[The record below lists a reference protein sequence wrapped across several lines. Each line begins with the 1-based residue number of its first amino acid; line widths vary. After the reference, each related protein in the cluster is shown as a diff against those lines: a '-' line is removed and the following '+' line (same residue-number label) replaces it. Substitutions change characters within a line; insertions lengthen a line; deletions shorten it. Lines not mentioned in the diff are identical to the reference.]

1 MNDNKLFSILSLIF
15 GLLGF
20 ISSFIICIFI
30 IVYKSKDL
38 KVGDYSFIYYFS
50 LVIIC
55 FICNTIVRRKVSD
68 KNSISMIGK
77 VFSVI
82 SLVPFIIVLMLLF
95 LVLLVTPY
103 ILQFEPTIFP

>member
-30 IVYKSKDL
+30 FLYKFQEL

-55 FICNTIVRRKVSD
+55 FICNKIVRRKVSG
-68 KNSISMIGK
+68 KNYISMIGN
-77 VFSVI
+77 VFSII
-82 SLVPFIIVLMLLF
+82 SLVPFILFLLLLLF
-95 LVLLVTPY
+95 VLLATPY
-103 ILQFEPTIFP
+103 ILQFEPTIFS